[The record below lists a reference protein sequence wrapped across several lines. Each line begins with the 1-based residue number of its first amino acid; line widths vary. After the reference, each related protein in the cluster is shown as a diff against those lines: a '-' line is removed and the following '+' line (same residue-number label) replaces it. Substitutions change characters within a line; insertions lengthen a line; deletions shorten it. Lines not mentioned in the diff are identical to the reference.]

1 MSIGD
6 RPTTSAESFSQYL
19 HELYEHIKRHIIR
32 QIATSNDNYK
42 SVADSHKRLQEFATG
57 DEVMVRVRPERFPLE
72 TLKKTH
78 A

>member
-19 HELYEHIKRHIIR
+19 HELYEHIIR